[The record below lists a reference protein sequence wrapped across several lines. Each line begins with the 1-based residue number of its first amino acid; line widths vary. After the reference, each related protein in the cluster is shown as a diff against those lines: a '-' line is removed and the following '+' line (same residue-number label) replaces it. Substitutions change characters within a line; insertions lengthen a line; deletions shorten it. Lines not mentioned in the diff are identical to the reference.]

1 LNQQELSV
9 LHLSNHHLG
18 LKGRQHL
25 HLHPLVPLLLLHR
38 RRRPFN
44 TNQKDVSRSRRCGK
58 EEVKEACE
66 FMIVH
71 YARRYSDFHLSA
83 KNENERLTN
92 HRYL

>member
-1 LNQQELSV
+1 LNQPELSV
-9 LHLSNHHLG
+9 PHLSNHHLG

-25 HLHPLVPLLLLHR
+25 HLHPLVLLLLLHR
-38 RRRPFN
+38 RRRPFK

-58 EEVKEACE
+58 EEAKEDCG
-66 FMIVH
+66 FTIVH
-71 YARRYSDFHLSA
+71 YARRYSDFRLFA